1 MQSIFISLRRAMI
14 ARKSLNVTVTPE
26 LHGFIAA
33 ALDSGRYGNVS
44 EVVRAALR
52 LLEERETDFH
62 RYRASRI
69 SPQLEGR

>member
-1 MQSIFISLRRAMI
+1 MI

-69 SPQLEGR
+69 SPQIEGR

>member
-1 MQSIFISLRRAMI
+1 MI

-26 LHGFIAA
+26 LHGFIAT
-33 ALDSGRYGNVS
+33 ALESGRYGNVS

-62 RYRASRI
+62 RYRALRTSHQAESR
-69 SPQLEGR
+69 